1 MYIIF
6 ATKLFFTKDTFQK
19 RDHFMKNASRFSAL
33 AAVLLAGAVSACTTI
48 RELPPDPADA
58 EMSVEQTEE
67 REYSRKLLEAFL
79 RDKLHLTMHRDKRY
93 LQPVS
98 HGVLFVGTFIK
109 PGREYLSNRT
119 VGKMSERCEGYGK
132 RLDTDDFDICDL
144 MHMEQVINSYL
155 GFCMRRKTLSF
166 RRLYI
171 DKMGSLFWKYFYVRG
186 CYRSVRVKSKYRL
199 LN

>member
-33 AAVLLAGAVSACTTI
+33 AAVLLVGAVSACTTI

-79 RDKLHLTMHRDKRY
+79 KDDASGFIDLLSPEMKEEFGKDKFELSRKVITETLGK
-93 LQPVS
+93 PVS
-98 HGVLFVGTFIK
+98 FSYVTALEHIAITPYIWKVRFVLKNKEDKEYYSEALFRVLAGHDTQGNVIIVGFNF
-109 PGREYLSNRT
+109 L
-119 VGKMSERCEGYGK
+119 
-132 RLDTDDFDICDL
+132 
-144 MHMEQVINSYL
+144 
-155 GFCMRRKTLSF
+155 
-166 RRLYI
+166 
-171 DKMGSLFWKYFYVRG
+171 
-186 CYRSVRVKSKYRL
+186 
-199 LN
+199 